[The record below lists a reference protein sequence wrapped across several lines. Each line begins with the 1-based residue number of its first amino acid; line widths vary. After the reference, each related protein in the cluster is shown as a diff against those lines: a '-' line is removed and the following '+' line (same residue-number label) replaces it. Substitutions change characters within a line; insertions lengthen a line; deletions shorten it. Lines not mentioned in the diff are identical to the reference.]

1 VPKGFRCSKSRFTP
15 RQLQTHQ
22 SPRCP
27 VGHGSLAPDGQIE
40 LQEFFRQAQVEGL
53 LDRPLTNR
61 LAEACADLTSHGAVS
76 LSEAELTLGARLAW
90 RNHARCIGR
99 LFWKSLLVRD
109 RRAISDGTGMYA
121 ELCEHIREATRQGQ
135 IRPVLTAF
143 APAERGCPAPRIRNR
158 QLFGY
163 AAYRDGSSI
172 LGDPLNLAFTDEA
185 IALGW
190 EPPKRR
196 SAFDLLPWILVG
208 RGEKPA
214 LFPVPTHLVKEVPLL
229 HPTLPWFRELGLK
242 WYAVPIVC
250 DIALRIAGTEFP
262 AAPFSGWYM
271 GTEIGCRN
279 LGDENR
285 YNLLPVV
292 ARRMGLPVDSK
303 RSLWREHAMV
313 ELNVAVLH
321 SFAEAG
327 VRIVDHHTASEEF
340 VRFCAL
346 EAQAGRAVSADWD
359 WIVPPL
365 AGSSTRVFHQPM
377 QDLQLRPEFWKPP
390 A

>member
-1 VPKGFRCSKSRFTP
+1 VAHG
-15 RQLQTHQ
+15 
-22 SPRCP
+22 SPRP
-27 VGHGSLAPDGQIE
+27 ASQNE
-40 LQEFFRQAQVEGL
+40 LREFFKEAEAEGI
-53 LDRPLTNR
+53 LDRPFATR
-61 LAEACADLTSHGAVS
+61 LAEAEAELARTGQVS
-76 LSEAELTLGARLAW
+76 LSRAELTLGARLAW

-109 RRAISDGTGMYA
+109 RRTVSDAAGMHA
-121 ELCEHIREATRQGQ
+121 ELCEHIREATRQEQ
-135 IRPVLTAF
+135 IRPVITVF
-143 APAERGCPAPRIRNR
+143 APAGPGLEAPRIRNR

-163 AAYRDGSSI
+163 AAYREGNSI
-172 LGDPLNLAFTDEA
+172 LGDPLNLEFTNEA

-208 RGEKPA
+208 RRERPA
-214 LFPVPTHLVKEVPLL
+214 LFPVPTDLVKDVPLV

-250 DIALRIAGTEFP
+250 DISLRIAGTEFP

-303 RSLWREHAMV
+303 VSLWRERAMV
-313 ELNVAVLH
+313 ELNAAVLH

-327 VRIVDHHTASEEF
+327 VRIVDHHTAGEEF

-346 EAQAGRAVSADWD
+346 EAEAGRAVSADWD
-359 WIVPPL
+359 WIVPPM
-365 AGSSTRVFHQPM
+365 AGSATRVFHQPM
-377 QDLQLRPEFWKPP
+377 QDLQLRPEFRKPT